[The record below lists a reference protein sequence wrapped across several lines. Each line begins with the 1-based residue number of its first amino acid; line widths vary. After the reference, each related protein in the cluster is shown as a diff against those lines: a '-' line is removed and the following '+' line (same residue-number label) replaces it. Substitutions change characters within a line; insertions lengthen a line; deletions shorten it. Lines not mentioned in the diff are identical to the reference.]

1 MVESWRKDLFLS
13 GIMAI
18 SKFCRQK
25 RFKAEDDT
33 DFALSEVIV
42 LCFLWDFPE
51 ENTVKALSQHVA
63 LSKGL
68 VSRSV
73 EALRQKGLIE
83 ERVDVSDR
91 RKVLL
96 FLRPEASTYV
106 RDFKKRQEEFDRHIF
121 EGISSEDL
129 ECTVRTFHKMLEN
142 ILVLDKGESCY
153 EGKKDFS

>member
-13 GIMAI
+13 GIMTI

-96 FLRPEASTYV
+96 FLRPEASPYV
-106 RDFKKRQEEFDRHIF
+106 KDFKKRQEEFDRHIF

-129 ECTVRTFHKMLEN
+129 ECTVRTFHKILEN

>member
-25 RFKAEDDT
+25 RCKAEDDT

-83 ERVDVSDR
+83 ERVDVSNR
-91 RKVLL
+91 IKVLL
-96 FLRPEASTYV
+96 FLRPVASTYV

-129 ECTVRTFHKMLEN
+129 ECTVRTFHKILEN

>member
-33 DFALSEVIV
+33 TFA
-42 LCFLWDFPE
+42 LCFLWDSPE

-83 ERVDVSDR
+83 EQVDVSDR

-96 FLRPEASTYV
+96 FLRPEASPYV
-106 RDFKKRQEEFDRHIF
+106 KDFKKRQEEFDRHIF
-121 EGISSEDL
+121 EGISSEEL
-129 ECTVRTFHKMLEN
+129 ECTARTFHKMLEN